1 MIDLHCH
8 LLPGIDDGPET
19 MEEALALAA
28 HAVQSG
34 IVRAVA
40 TPHVHVGRYDN
51 ELASIAADL
60 ARFRTEL
67 ERRNIPLELGLGAE
81 VRLGEDIIAMVME
94 ERIPYLGER
103 DGYRIMLL
111 ELPHSHVPVG
121 SDKFV
126 AWLLKQKIR
135 PLIAHPERNKDVHHD
150 INKITPFVSMGCWLQ
165 VTAGAVAGNFGEPSR
180 KRAVQLLERGWVT
193 VLASDAHN
201 LEHRPPELEPG
212 RRAAAAIVGEEE
224 SWKLVRDTPLSIV
237 DGCVPSPRLR
247 PKVSIPLE
255 GKVPVGRGEG

>member
-28 HAVQSG
+28 HAVHSG
-34 IVRAVA
+34 IVRSVV
-40 TPHVHVGRYDN
+40 TPHVHVGRYNN
-51 ELASIAADL
+51 ERASIATQVE
-60 ARFRTEL
+60 RFRIEL
-67 ERRNIPLELGLGAE
+67 ESRNIPLQLEIGGE
-81 VRLGEDIIAMVME
+81 VRLGEEIIAMVLE
-94 ERIPYLGER
+94 ERIPFLGER

-135 PLIAHPERNKDVHHD
+135 PMIAHPERNKDVHED
-150 INKITPFVSMGCWLQ
+150 INRITPLVSMGCWLQ
-165 VTAGAVAGNFGEPSR
+165 VTAGSVAGDFGEPSR

-201 LEHRPPELEPG
+201 LAHRPPELEPG
-212 RRAAAAIVGEEE
+212 RRAAAAIVGEQE
-224 SWKLVRDTPLSIV
+224 SWKLVRDTPLAIV
-237 DGCVPSPRLR
+237 GANVPSPR
-247 PKVSIPLE
+247 K
-255 GKVPVGRGEG
+255 RGGLG

>member
-28 HAVQSG
+28 HAVRSG
-34 IVRAVA
+34 IVRAVV

-51 ELASIAADL
+51 ELVSIAADL
-60 ARFRTEL
+60 ARFRLEL
-67 ERRNIPLELGLGAE
+67 ERRNIPLELGLGGE
-81 VRLGEDIIAMVME
+81 VRLGEEIISMVME

-126 AWLLKQKIR
+126 AWLLKRNIR
-135 PLIAHPERNKDVHHD
+135 PMIAHPERNKGVHQD
-150 INKITPFVSMGCWLQ
+150 IDKITPFVSMGCWLQ
-165 VTAGAVAGNFGEPSR
+165 ITAGSVAGNFGEPSR

-193 VLASDAHN
+193 ILASDAHN

-212 RRAAAAIVGEEE
+212 RRAAAAIVGEEG
-224 SWKLVRDTPLSIV
+224 SWKLVRDTPLAIV
-237 DGCVPSPRLR
+237 DG
-247 PKVSIPLE
+247 
-255 GKVPVGRGEG
+255 GK